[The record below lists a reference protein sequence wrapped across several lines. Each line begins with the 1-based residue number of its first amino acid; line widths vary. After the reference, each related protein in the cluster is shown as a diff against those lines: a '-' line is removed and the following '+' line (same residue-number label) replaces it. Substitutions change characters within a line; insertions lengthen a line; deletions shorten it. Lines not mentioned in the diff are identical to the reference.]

1 MPEEL
6 TSNYRSARR
15 WSRVGSVALYAVSA
29 LVVALVLAR
38 TVGGVS
44 AHGPRAAAALVPEA
58 VSELPLVAATVLLAE
73 FLRHVGGTGAPFGRA
88 QRVRLL
94 AASLAIAAKSV
105 LDVALPLVALGMTAV
120 LLVASLLMDTVAAS
134 GRASA
139 FAQVGT
145 EAVTVMPGDSLWSLA
160 EEHPVDGASTA
171 EVVDFISQENGL
183 SSSSL
188 SIGQSVYVPV
198 S

>member
-38 TVGGVS
+38 TVGGVF

-94 AASLAIAAKSV
+94 AASLTIAAKSV
-105 LDVALPLVALGMTAV
+105 LDVALPLVARWALDAAGLPTADAARPSVDPVNVVMMVFLVCLAV
-120 LLVASLLMDTVAAS
+120 LIRYGAALKEDS
-134 GRASA
+134 DA
-139 FAQVGT
+139 F
-145 EAVTVMPGDSLWSLA
+145 L
-160 EEHPVDGASTA
+160 
-171 EVVDFISQENGL
+171 
-183 SSSSL
+183 
-188 SIGQSVYVPV
+188 
-198 S
+198 

>member
-1 MPEEL
+1 MNAMACDTRFVSEGSSALQASPVRLRLVEGGL
-6 TSNYRSARR
+6 SRPAVAKPSSTTSSAREI
-15 WSRVGSVALYAVSA
+15 A
-29 LVVALVLAR
+29 
-38 TVGGVS
+38 
-44 AHGPRAAAALVPEA
+44 PR
-58 VSELPLVAATVLLAE
+58 
-73 FLRHVGGTGAPFGRA
+73 
-88 QRVRLL
+88 Q
-94 AASLAIAAKSV
+94 ASLGAR
-105 LDVALPLVALGMTAV
+105 LALPLVALGMTVA
-120 LLVASLLMDTVAAS
+120 LLVASLLMDTAAAS

-183 SSSSL
+183 SSSNL

>member
-44 AHGPRAAAALVPEA
+44 AHGPRAAALVPEA

-73 FLRHVGGTGAPFGRA
+73 FLRHVGGAGAPFGRA
-88 QRVRLL
+88 QQVRLL

-105 LDVALPLVALGMTAV
+105 LDVALPLVARWALDAAGLPTADAARPSVDPVNVVMMVFLVCLAV
-120 LLVASLLMDTVAAS
+120 LIRYGAALKEDS
-134 GRASA
+134 DA
-139 FAQVGT
+139 F
-145 EAVTVMPGDSLWSLA
+145 L
-160 EEHPVDGASTA
+160 
-171 EVVDFISQENGL
+171 
-183 SSSSL
+183 
-188 SIGQSVYVPV
+188 
-198 S
+198 